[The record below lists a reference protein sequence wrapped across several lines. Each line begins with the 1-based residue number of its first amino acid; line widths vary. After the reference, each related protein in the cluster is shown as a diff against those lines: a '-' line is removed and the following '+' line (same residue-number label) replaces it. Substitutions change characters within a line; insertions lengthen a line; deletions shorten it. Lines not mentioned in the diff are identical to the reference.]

1 MRIEFVER
9 NYDIG
14 TKLKSLIEKKM
25 EKLDRYLDDDAKARV
40 ICSLQKNIYKMEIT
54 VTYKNKFFRAEVVG
68 ENMYDDID
76 VALPKIERQILK
88 FSKKSK
94 ELFKKSAFDSA
105 NYEFL
110 TNLPEDEEKKIYKT
124 KEFEL
129 SPMSI
134 EEAIENMQNLE
145 HSFYVFLNEKSK
157 KVNVLYNRRDGEL
170 GVIECNY

>member
-1 MRIEFVER
+1 MKIEFVEK

-14 TKLKSLIEKKM
+14 TKLSALIQKKLDR
-25 EKLDRYLDDDAKARV
+25 LDRYLDDDARARV
-40 ICSLQKNIYKMEIT
+40 ICSLQKNIYKMEVT

-76 VALPKIERQILK
+76 VVLPKIERQIIK

-105 NYEFL
+105 NFEFL
-110 TNLPEDEEKKIYKT
+110 KEMPEDEEKKIYKV

-134 EEAIENMQNLE
+134 EEAIENMIELE
-145 HSFYVFLNEKSK
+145 HSFYVFLNANSK
-157 KVNVLYNRRDGEL
+157 KINVLYNRRDGQL